1 MHFKKWFFSRFLL
14 VFYLAFWVKIF
25 MLEIIKTVLFLS
37 VYVFLDWLWLDHFI
51 RTSFC
56 TQNFTLHNQGNKKA
70 KCWGIWCHSRER
82 YLVSRSH
89 LMEGND
95 GFSVR
100 STHETQRLLYLTLGH
115 KLPYSIYITI
125 WTILTVTQ
133 VLKKS
138 GFHPKSCL
146 RTHSEF
152 LYVLTFL
159 STIFWY
165 GKTVV
170 LPNIYRLINLL
181 LIFQKI

>member
-1 MHFKKWFFSRFLL
+1 MHFKNWFFSRFLL

-89 LMEGND
+89 LMKGND

-138 GFHPKSCL
+138 GFHPKYHKEPIANSQTSWHFYHGPFFQFHQKEECS
-146 RTHSEF
+146 TS
-152 LYVLTFL
+152 YVWPT
-159 STIFWY
+159 SW
-165 GKTVV
+165 K
-170 LPNIYRLINLL
+170 
-181 LIFQKI
+181 